1 MTVVNEYGSKG
12 VFMDATTSLT
22 TTDNQVAANK
32 MEAILNQNDVKS
44 SIANLARVGTGA
56 FQKIVEGIQDTSNMD
71 NAEIRA
77 AVVKTFED
85 AMNEIQEEINTLNKI
100 PSFKMGMEVKTLEEG
115 LTTLL
120 KVEKEILDDKDTNII
135 KRMLMMFWTG
145 VKYICGLILKSCI
158 AAGKFVLEY
167 GIRIIA
173 VGLDFVFRIIQ
184 KTVKFFKTIVR
195 IAAAVR
201 VGIDGT
207 ETPEIIDVEASEY
220 Y

>member
-1 MTVVNEYGSKG
+1 
-12 VFMDATTSLT
+12 MDATTSLT